1 MVITVSETAGIKCQ
15 VGDFSLLVDAPSGRK
30 GGLMLKTK
38 SKFPVD
44 TFTPTETIYG
54 PGEYE
59 ISGVRVLGLPMPNG
73 SDKDTIKSIYLAEL
87 ENAKLAFLRNLSV
100 MPPEGTLDK
109 LGEVDILLL
118 SVDTKK
124 LKPKQVTSLIKQLD
138 PSIIIPTDEKTAK
151 MLAEEM
157 GQKIKAE
164 EKLVIKR
171 KDLISK
177 DLSNKLVWLK
187 TK

>member
-30 GGLMLKTK
+30 GSLILETK
-38 SKFPVD
+38 SELPVD
-44 TFTPTETIYG
+44 TFTPAETIYG

-59 ISGVRVLGLPMPNG
+59 ISGVRVLGFPVPGEHNG
-73 SDKDTIKSIYLAEL
+73 KNTIKSTYTVEL
-87 ENAKLAFLRNLSV
+87 GLKDISSAS
-100 MPPEGTLDK
+100 PEEMLDK
-109 LGEVDILLL
+109 LGEVDILFL
-118 SVDTKK
+118 SVDTRK
-124 LKPKQVTSLIKQLD
+124 LNPKQTISLIKQLD
-138 PSIIIPTDEKTAK
+138 PSVIIPVSEKTAK
-151 MLAEEM
+151 MLADEM

-171 KDLISK
+171 KDLVSG
-177 DLSNKLVWLK
+177 DMSNKLIWLK